1 MRKWILKSKMMLI
14 ALASILF
21 VSCGG
26 GGGGGGGGSSNL
38 PLRPTP
44 TPSPSVPKPSTPTET
59 DPAYKFPT
67 TSNPLDSRKGD
78 MSALKTSLYNNQVAS
93 GASIPKDTRERDGF
107 VNGVNEGKL
116 EGSGVKVAILDANFQ
131 DAVRTSVEDKNGKN
145 IGRFSNG
152 DTYNLI
158 PRRYKSLTDL
168 YTNVEILPE
177 ISPHIENLIPGS
189 KKNTDLEHGEEVL

>member
-1 MRKWILKSKMMLI
+1 MRKEILKSKMMLI

-38 PLRPTP
+38 PINPSKP
-44 TPSPSVPKPSTPTET
+44 TPSRPVET

-78 MSALKTSLYNNQVAS
+78 MSALKTSLYNDQVAS
-93 GASIPKDTRERDGF
+93 GTSIPKDTRETNGF
-107 VNGVNEGKL
+107 VAGVNEGKL

-131 DAVRTSVEDKNGKN
+131 DAVCRALTQG
-145 IGRFSNG
+145 F
-152 DTYNLI
+152 DT
-158 PRRYKSLTDL
+158 
-168 YTNVEILPE
+168 
-177 ISPHIENLIPGS
+177 PHIRPDVQPDIVPS
-189 KKNTDLEHGEEVL
+189 GEEEQNTPSLLEENP